1 MNLGIDFGTTNSTVA
16 WYNPGTFRQETVA
29 IGGTERIPSLVCWAS
44 GGAERLFGAEARE
57 EAKNAESWDLEA
69 RLQFRDRL
77 AASFKTDFAAGLA
90 SVSSLNLG
98 MNVSPDAVVAA
109 YLEWLLAQFRKATG
123 TPAAEP
129 LRATFTHPATQEWT
143 QTGPRSPLARLERIA
158 GEAGFGEVRLELEPV
173 AAFREAERRG
183 IGLGKGVLVFD
194 LGGGTLDLV
203 YFRRD
208 DEGNWGAPFLAG
220 AGFAGM
226 AGDAFDEAVLQWL
239 GRCIRKA
246 TDNAADL
253 RHVVAVRRL
262 AREAKE
268 ALSSQDSTQIEWI
281 ARTASGLKRGTA
293 TLRREVFDAEAEAVF
308 GRIRR
313 ALRAYVEAIGARN
326 AAIDDVLLVGG
337 STNIPKIR
345 EIVRE
350 ETGARCLRPDDAD
363 FLVALGA
370 VELEPWQANVA
381 HPSIPHVLTGEKR
394 GTWKPVA
401 GYEIMAWRKDGLP
414 STVAWQKGKTHPLI
428 PHVES
433 HDDEGFWIP
442 ADGYRW
448 AKLGIPKPD
457 LPNSGGLLSR
467 ILDGLFVYGQYALQC
482 AQAARKPRCESENL
496 ETSWES
502 GCKHRTL
509 PNITSGKTEGEWTHP
524 AGYVWVDGTSM
535 QTKLAR
541 GVRWQ
546 KGIAMDDHPNVL
558 SSSRENEWIPETG
571 YYWDCPSLPSDF
583 SVTKAVERDFDFAF
597 RHFGNVHSSSYSVY
611 RFGKRDIQSSETQR
625 IWDLARRKVADNNV
639 AVHEIVG
646 AYMQSDDYPWGFAF
660 TTSRLFV
667 SWGGHTSYP
676 WDTTTFGYRTERHW
690 FSSDLAFLRANGED
704 ILKFENFTEEEIRQ
718 WLKLIVFFQNA
729 WGGGSWNYNGIFGEA
744 FTGEGRYVG
753 ELSGSLP
760 NGWGILWHRNGSRIE
775 GRFSNGSHEGCD
787 VITKSG
793 KRKE

>member
-1 MNLGIDFGTTNSTVA
+1 MKNLGIDFGTTNSTVA
-16 WYNPGTFRQETVA
+16 WYNPGTFRQETA
-29 IGGTERIPSLVCWAS
+29 EIGGVKRIPSLVCWAS
-44 GGAERLFGAEARE
+44 AAAERLFGAEARE

-370 VELEPWQANVA
+370 VELEPWVAGVRLPANPHLLAGRERGQWTADPGYEVVLEKDGIPQARWKPGTPSPIPCIVA
-381 HPSIPHVLTGEKR
+381 AAEEGRWAPLPGYQWRGATNRWARQTYDDGACWIPGVPNPDVNHVVADAREGHWVPEAGYRWVDGSSPETLFQLGVRWCPGLEHPSTPHVVAAGETGRFRPAPGYEWVDASSADSMWAN
-394 GTWKPVA
+394 GVQWKPGIV
-401 GYEIMAWRKDGLP
+401 
-414 STVAWQKGKTHPLI
+414 HPDNIHL
-428 PHVES
+428 VS
-433 HDDEGFWIP
+433 ANSCGFWIP
-442 ADGYRW
+442 
-448 AKLGIPKPD
+448 
-457 LPNSGGLLSR
+457 
-467 ILDGLFVYGQYALQC
+467 
-482 AQAARKPRCESENL
+482 E
-496 ETSWES
+496 
-502 GCKHRTL
+502 
-509 PNITSGKTEGEWTHP
+509 
-524 AGYVWVDGTSM
+524 AGYVWESG
-535 QTKLAR
+535 L
-541 GVRWQ
+541 
-546 KGIAMDDHPNVL
+546 
-558 SSSRENEWIPETG
+558 SREARDVPSSVRRQPDVGNSSTG
-571 YYWDCPSLPSDF
+571 SARDSD
-583 SVTKAVERDFDFAF
+583 A
-597 RHFGNVHSSSYSVY
+597 SSP
-611 RFGKRDIQSSETQR
+611 
-625 IWDLARRKVADNNV
+625 ADN
-639 AVHEIVG
+639 
-646 AYMQSDDYPWGFAF
+646 
-660 TTSRLFV
+660 
-667 SWGGHTSYP
+667 
-676 WDTTTFGYRTERHW
+676 
-690 FSSDLAFLRANGED
+690 
-704 ILKFENFTEEEIRQ
+704 
-718 WLKLIVFFQNA
+718 
-729 WGGGSWNYNGIFGEA
+729 
-744 FTGEGRYVG
+744 
-753 ELSGSLP
+753 
-760 NGWGILWHRNGSRIE
+760 
-775 GRFSNGSHEGCD
+775 
-787 VITKSG
+787 KSG
-793 KRKE
+793 KKSGGFDGAGCLWIVAFGILGQVFVPIPVVGFLIGLAVGNHLGKTMGILDE